1 MAAPGLPVYD
11 QYMEY
16 EEPVFQLLAAEGVL
30 MESVDGAFVTATAAL
45 KLFIDVS
52 DIPYIFI
59 RYSPGGIDAGMVQE
73 YEPIAAE

>member
-1 MAAPGLPVYD
+1 MVATVVRALSHSARFMAAPGLPVYD

-30 MESVDGAFVTATAAL
+30 MESVD
-45 KLFIDVS
+45 
-52 DIPYIFI
+52 
-59 RYSPGGIDAGMVQE
+59 AGMVQE